1 MTTKFYRGAVIK
13 KFRKQ
18 LHMSQ
23 SDLAKVMH
31 MARTTIVAIEQD
43 KRGIAENELGA
54 FESALNID
62 KGSLSNA
69 EILPTVPLASIH
81 INFGYRVGTRE
92 RGEKCFYCG
101 AKPDTFFYTYF
112 GAPLCAHC
120 WDTDWHETEDG
131 QTDPMSS
138 EITNRSSG
146 VWL

>member
-1 MTTKFYRGAVIK
+1 MNTKFYRGAVIK

-18 LHMSQ
+18 ASMSQ
-23 SDLAKVMH
+23 AQLARAMG

-43 KRGIAENELGA
+43 KRAITDNELGA
-54 FESALNID
+54 FESALFID

-69 EILPTVPLASIH
+69 EILPTTPHTSIH

-92 RGEKCFYCG
+92 RGEKCFNCG
-101 AKPDTFFYTYF
+101 DKSPQFYYTYF

-120 WDTDWHETEDG
+120 WDTWWLTTEDG
-131 QTDPMSS
+131 QTDPPSN
-138 EITNRSSG
+138 EINNRHSG